1 MPISGSSLVAVILM
15 RVSWFRRTCVD
26 LRSVHLHVAH
36 AAGPAG
42 LADRPCLG
50 GRCQAAGL
58 VDRPCLGGRQR
69 LVLAADGSR
78 GLPHVPA
85 FPPRGPG
92 RGFRGSRGVEP
103 HLVLLWLRQHFA
115 FTRAAGGS
123 GYPFPGATARDR
135 WERRPPS
142 SVGTWARLPP
152 HCLRGS
158 LGKA

>member
-1 MPISGSSLVAVILM
+1 MPISGSSHVAVILT
-15 RVSWFRRTCVD
+15 RVSWFRCICVD
-26 LRSVHLHVAH
+26 LRSIHLHAAY
-36 AAGPAG
+36 AAGP
-42 LADRPCLG
+42 
-50 GRCQAAGL
+50 AGL

-69 LVLAADGSR
+69 LMLAAHGSC

-92 RGFRGSRGVEP
+92 CGFRGSRSVEP
-103 HLVLLWLRQHFA
+103 RLVLLWLRQHFA
-115 FTRAAGGS
+115 FTRVAGGS

-135 WERRPPS
+135 RERHPPS
-142 SVGTWARLPP
+142 SVGTWARILP